1 MADLLPIGLQAQ
13 APKVM
18 TLGEMMNTARLAQDY
33 QQLQQMN
40 PISYAKAQEELA
52 RSQMETETKA
62 VEQSKYFKDMIRNAY
77 GGLLADPDFDPN
89 KPNPKGIAKK
99 LEGTDRWLAD
109 TLGVGRHK
117 DNFTKQFLDK
127 INKEGEAGARE
138 VIQTIRNGVQQGQ
151 TLATQGAQLNAP
163 AQYINTGQ
171 MAVPIYQSPYQSG
184 GPGRAPVVQME
195 LPPTTQ
201 LVARPGDQT
210 GLPPGTPYLLG
221 PQGPQRGVTPEQ
233 MGRPY
238 STGQAPAEVAATQV
252 TNADWA
258 DTSRRAADAQQRIG
272 IFQNIKK
279 YAPDAFTGV
288 GGARKELAAGVLN
301 AIGIPA
307 YEAEKISTEELAK
320 NSALLAL
327 AGGNTDAA
335 RALAEVATPNK
346 KLNEKAIKDIA
357 NQMIGI
363 EKMAQAKAQ
372 FLGPVSGD
380 QAKYQER
387 LAVFN
392 QVADP
397 RLFQESTPE
406 DVAKMK
412 ARMSPA
418 EIRDFGNRVKLLKQ
432 MGLTQ

>member
-1 MADLLPIGLQAQ
+1 MADFLPIGLQAQ

-18 TLGEMMNTARLAQDY
+18 TLGEMVGLARGAQEY
-33 QQLQQMN
+33 QQAQRMN
-40 PISYAKAQEELA
+40 PITYAKGQEELA
-52 RSQMETETKA
+52 RSQMQTETA
-62 VEQSKYFKDMIRNAY
+62 AAEQNKYFKDMIRNAY
-77 GGLLADPDFDPN
+77 GGLLADPDFDLN
-89 KPNPKGIAKK
+89 KPNPSGIMKK
-99 LEGTDRWLAD
+99 LEGTDKWLAD
-109 TLGVGRHK
+109 TLGIGRHK
-117 DNFTKQFLDK
+117 DNYTKQFLDK
-127 INKEGEAGARE
+127 IKSGGEDGARE

-151 TLATQGAQLNAP
+151 TLATQGQQLNAP

-171 MAVPIYQSPYQSG
+171 MAVPIYQSPYQGG
-184 GPGRAPVVQME
+184 GPGRTPAVQMQ
-195 LPPTTQ
+195 LPPGTE
-201 LVARPGDQT
+201 LVARPGDET
-210 GLPPGTPYLLG
+210 GLPPGTKYLLG
-221 PQGPQRGVTPEQ
+221 PQGQSRGVTPEQ
-233 MGRPY
+233 MSRPY
-238 STGQAPAEVAATQV
+238 ATGQAPAEMAATQV

-258 DTSRRAADAQQRIG
+258 DTSKRAADAQQRIG

-279 YAPDAFTGV
+279 FAPDAFTGV
-288 GGARKELAAGVLN
+288 GGSRKELAAGVLN
-301 AIGIPA
+301 AAGIPA
-307 YEAEKISTEELAK
+307 YEAEKVSTEELAK

-335 RALAEVATPNK
+335 RALAEIATPNK

-412 ARMSPA
+412 ARMSPD

-432 MGLTQ
+432 MGLVR